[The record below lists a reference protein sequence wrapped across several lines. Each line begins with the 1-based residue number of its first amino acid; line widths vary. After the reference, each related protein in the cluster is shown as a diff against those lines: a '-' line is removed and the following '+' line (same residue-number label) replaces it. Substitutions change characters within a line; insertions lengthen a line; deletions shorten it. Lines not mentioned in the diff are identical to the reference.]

1 MFKLTSQ
8 FAGLL
13 KLCYEQMFFGDSS
26 FSFAQKVKK
35 NIQCVHI
42 FGITR
47 VQYKGVCMRLVHLIA
62 EGSPVSPVIVLG
74 ADQPTLSFFGAF
86 SKDWVLSAWS

>member
-13 KLCYEQMFFGDSS
+13 KLCYEQMFFGDRS

-47 VQYKGVCMRLVHLIA
+47 VQYKGVCMRLVHLQRA
-62 EGSPVSPVIVLG
+62 V
-74 ADQPTLSFFGAF
+74 QCHLSSFWEQTNPPSHFL
-86 SKDWVLSAWS
+86 VPSAKTGF

>member
-1 MFKLTSQ
+1 MFKLTRQ

-13 KLCYEQMFFGDSS
+13 KLCYEQMFFGDRS
-26 FSFAQKVKK
+26 FSSAQKVKK
-35 NIQCVHI
+35 NILCVHI

-62 EGSPVSPVIVLG
+62 EGSPVSPVIIWEQTNPPSHFLV
-74 ADQPTLSFFGAF
+74 P
-86 SKDWVLSAWS
+86 SAKTGF

>member
-1 MFKLTSQ
+1 
-8 FAGLL
+8 
-13 KLCYEQMFFGDSS
+13 
-26 FSFAQKVKK
+26 
-35 NIQCVHI
+35 
-42 FGITR
+42 
-47 VQYKGVCMRLVHLIA
+47 MRLVHLIA